1 MRLLRP
7 PSVHRQVA
15 AVLST
20 LAISNDLQ
28 RGFPS
33 DADRF
38 LEKAVFLR
46 LRQLVER
53 YPGYRMAGA
62 SGPPTIRA

>member
-1 MRLLRP
+1 
-7 PSVHRQVA
+7 
-15 AVLST
+15 

-28 RGFPS
+28 RGFPT

-53 YPGYRMAGA
+53 YPGYRMASA
-62 SGPPTIRA
+62 SDPPTIRA